1 MKMFKVSGEKGQS
14 LVETAI
20 IAPLIIFFLL
30 GIFEV
35 GSGIRNYLTLVNV
48 NREITRFAVRP
59 GYMDF
64 SSETNVQESYQRV
77 LDWAKSSVSQQLG
90 LDFDE
95 TDGSTTLIVTHLV
108 VNTGL
113 PCEDIHDNPDD
124 CDCSAFQ
131 SGVTYANEFT
141 LDDHIIHPGIA
152 GQGYQTKTF
161 GPASTVT
168 GSRATH
174 LVYDDL
180 VEQLKAQNNKFNC
193 EIIKKGGIPSNN
205 NVIVTELFHDQPQL
219 FGFPII
225 SNPFTDPVPLYT
237 HTTMRLI
244 TAARN
249 TTDLQIDNNT
259 VGYGFCDSYPF
270 IVHKSTINFD
280 DGLTSPKI
288 GSKVDIFNG
297 QGDIGTPAN
306 AMGWLTWNP
315 DNGTGSE
322 AETYLENE
330 LKYSVSPLNDYT
342 NARDS
347 NDHELSI
354 GDYVASMP
362 GDKAAVEA
370 SEGLVSAL
378 IGKEIRIPVWDTFDT
393 GGVDAYHIIGF
404 VKVKIESSADINLPG
419 KKVLATY
426 VGPDY
431 TCN

>member
-1 MKMFKVSGEKGQS
+1 MKIFKASGEKGQS
-14 LVETAI
+14 LVEMAI
-20 IAPLIIFFLL
+20 TAPLLIFFLL

-35 GSGIRNYLTLVNV
+35 GAAIRNYLTLVNV

-64 SSETNVQESYQRV
+64 STEEAVIESYENI

-90 LDFDE
+90 LNFDD
-95 TDGSTTLIVTHLV
+95 TSGSTTLIVTHLV

-113 PCEDIHDNPDD
+113 PCEDIDD
-124 CDCSAFQ
+124 CDCNAFQ
-131 SGVTYANEFT
+131 PGATYENEFK
-141 LDDHIIHPGIA
+141 LDDHIVHPGIA
-152 GQGYQTKTF
+152 GQEYQTKTF

-168 GSRATH
+168 GDRDTH

-180 VEQLKAQNNKFNC
+180 VKQLKAQNNKFNC

-205 NVIVTELFHDQPQL
+205 NIIVTELFHDQPQL
-219 FGFPII
+219 FGFPLI

-244 TAARN
+244 TAARS
-249 TTDLQIDNNT
+249 TTDLQINNNM
-259 VGYGFCDSYPF
+259 VGYGFCDAYPF
-270 IVHKSTINFD
+270 IVRDITIDFYNGMASD
-280 DGLTSPKI
+280 KI
-288 GSKVDIFNG
+288 GAKVDIFDGNG
-297 QGDIGTPAN
+297 GSDF
-306 AMGWLTWNP
+306 GWLTWNP
-315 DNGTGSE
+315 DNSVGSQSE
-322 AETYLENE
+322 PYLENE

-342 NARDS
+342 NARNS
-347 NDHELSI
+347 SDHKLNV
-354 GDYVASMP
+354 GDYIASMQ

-393 GGVDAYHIIGF
+393 SGVDAYHIVGF
-404 VKVKIESSADINLPG
+404 VKVRIESSADIDLPG
-419 KKVLATY
+419 KEVLATY
-426 VGPDY
+426 IGPDY